1 MSSLAHQLVDAVCEF
16 LEAAVHTTL
25 WARSLYSTE
34 LFERQ
39 KLYGIII
46 RKCRHPEVCSY
57 IASVLSNL
65 KGLNASDASIDIA
78 SLTSSFTSAL
88 LKLQFIDNL
97 LRPLPPGATF
107 ELVAFTIS
115 RKAVNSQFFAEEN
128 IDEVQLS
135 QPVSAF
141 PLKTIKVGTAVNMQI
156 LLEESEHLKQ

>member
-1 MSSLAHQLVDAVCEF
+1 MIIKLSLIVACLHV
-16 LEAAVHTTL
+16 
-25 WARSLYSTE
+25 
-34 LFERQ
+34 
-39 KLYGIII
+39 
-46 RKCRHPEVCSY
+46 
-57 IASVLSNL
+57 
-65 KGLNASDASIDIA
+65 
-78 SLTSSFTSAL
+78 
-88 LKLQFIDNL
+88 
-97 LRPLPPGATF
+97 GATF